1 VTKEY
6 QEGRPPKE
14 VSTTVDRVARFSI
27 ALVGGCFPIVP
38 MLIMAINPDR
48 TKSLVTVS
56 LAVLSF
62 ILLLTFGIRVSN
74 VGTLVATATY

>member
-1 VTKEY
+1 
-6 QEGRPPKE
+6 
-14 VSTTVDRVARFSI
+14 
-27 ALVGGCFPIVP
+27 